1 MNAMRVSSRMAGH
14 AGAERSKTRYWRT
27 WQRRRQHRVAD
38 GETQSDKARASGGE
52 GGRLDALGAHLR
64 RLYYGESPVARRF
77 RAGLL
82 VLDLVLIAYFLVT
95 ATLELDAV
103 WHTADYLIGALL
115 VADFIARMMIANRP
129 LRSLYSFTAI
139 ADLIVIVS
147 LFASAFVDNLGFLR
161 VIRMLRLL
169 RSYHVVK
176 DLRRYSR
183 WFLRNEEVIQSAIN
197 LVVFIFVV
205 TAVVFVLED
214 DRNPQIH
221 TYFDALYFTVT
232 TLTTTGYGDIV
243 LTDTIGRILAVIIMA
258 FGVGLFLRLVQTI
271 FRPAKV
277 FHTCPEC
284 GLNRHDPDAVH
295 CKHCGDTLHIP
306 TEGEW

>member
-1 MNAMRVSSRMAGH
+1 VS
-14 AGAERSKTRYWRT
+14 
-27 WQRRRQHRVAD
+27 D
-38 GETQSDKARASGGE
+38 ETPTADKADAPQAAETEDQERLGGLRTRLRA
-52 GGRLDALGAHLR
+52 
-64 RLYYGESPVARRF
+64 LYYGDSHAAQRF
-77 RAGLL
+77 RVGLL

-95 ATLELDAV
+95 ATLELGPV
-103 WHTADYLIGALL
+103 WHTADYIIGTFL
-115 VADFIARMMIANRP
+115 VADLIARAMIANRP
-129 LRSLYSFTAI
+129 LRFLYTFTAI
-139 ADLIVIVS
+139 ADLIVIAS
-147 LFASAFVDNLGFLR
+147 LFASAFIDNLGFLR

-176 DLRRYSR
+176 DLRRYSK
-183 WFLRNEEVIQSAIN
+183 WFLRNEEVIQSAVN
-197 LVVFIFVV
+197 LCVFIFVV

-243 LTDTIGRILAVIIMA
+243 LTDTIGRVLAVIIMA

-277 FHTCPEC
+277 VHACPEC

-295 CKHCGDTLHIP
+295 CKHCGETLNIP